1 MVRIGAAGLGG
12 IAMLVFIF
20 SSISLAEESV
30 ISPKIGVSMDY
41 VGKYIWRG
49 QNLQDDSAFQPS
61 VSLTYGGLTAA
72 IWGNL
77 EMSNYNDNDGEIT
90 EVDYSLDYTTPIPG
104 LEILSASMGVIN
116 YTFPNTELDDTTEIY
131 GGLTL
136 AVPLNP
142 SIKLYRDVDDADGT
156 YIAFGL
162 SHSIEKITE
171 IAPDMPVGVT
181 MSASLGWGSSAYNK
195 FYWGLDD
202 ESCSDLVFKVGFP
215 IPIGEWTLT
224 PNLNYVTLVDDDIRR
239 SDAFDS
245 ASDYF
250 FAGINLFRQF

>member
-1 MVRIGAAGLGG
+1 MILV
-12 IAMLVFIF
+12 LVFG
-20 SSISLAEESV
+20 SVVAAEDSP
-30 ISPKIGVSMDY
+30 ITPKIGLSMDY

-104 LEILSASMGVIN
+104 MEILSASVGVIN

-131 GGLTL
+131 GGFTL
-136 AVPLNP
+136 GIPLNP

-162 SHSIEKITE
+162 SHSIEKIGE
-171 IAPDMPVGVT
+171 IAPDMPVGLT
-181 MSASLGWGSSAYNK
+181 LSASMGWGSSAYNK

-202 ESCSDLVFKVGFP
+202 ESCSDLTLKLGFP
-215 IPIGEWTLT
+215 ITIGEWTLT
-224 PNLNYVTLVDDDIRR
+224 PNLNYVTLVDSDIRR

-250 FAGINLFRQF
+250 FAGVNLSRQF